1 MPSGTSFLAGA
12 FMAALMAWAKLIFD
26 DRSAAVT
33 AAAQA
38 APTEDSTASN
48 GSTSVSYDSTGVSYD
63 AALDEVYLGRLTRR
77 RCSVAWREPSLSE
90 ADDLARVLQDAA
102 APHRATVVDA
112 GAEQDAAR
120 LFGAA
125 TVSRRRAAALLLTAQ
140 AGSEGVAI
148 LLSRLADALEVDAA
162 AHLGQHDEQRDMA
175 RRYDELIATAAADA
189 RWSPSLA
196 RTAASVVRTA
206 VARSSM
212 RAADPRARLLALL
225 RWIDEDVHEVP
236 FCAPGTDPELAMQ
249 ARMLADEATGAPST
263 ARATTREQRQRQRRW
278 LDDAHAVAAALA
290 AAARTLPSDDGRLA
304 RFDANARRAAVLLVE
319 DVGGLKTGVDEA
331 DYGRAATLL
340 APIEAELS
348 ADEAEAAAWE
358 AQPDFV
364 LRAGGAALKVAS
376 RARVQLLLAVALER
390 AGRRAEAEA
399 LHARSGA
406 ARGEGGRVSSLHHG
420 DTRNHLRETR
430 RPLRAL
436 PFWRRAALPADTR
449 AALDALEAGWRA
461 IAAEGLRALGAGA
474 LLRAEEN
481 LASASRN
488 WLQLDLRRRGE
499 AVEEGCAL
507 VPTACS
513 LLASHS
519 AVLSP
524 MGQAKLSAV
533 VAGARIYPHA
543 GPTNGRLRL
552 HLGLHVP
559 EEGYEITVGGE
570 TASWAAGEVLLLDD
584 SFVHEVVTPP
594 ASGAP
599 SMRLVL
605 IVDLHHP
612 DLLEGERARVPAF
625 GHSRKFR
632 QVDNDS

>member
-1 MPSGTSFLAGA
+1 MSTQRSLASFLTGA
-12 FMAALMAWAKLIFD
+12 LMAALVAFAKLHVDDHSVSAAPEPPTDHSNVTSFD
-26 DRSAAVT
+26 D
-33 AAAQA
+33 
-38 APTEDSTASN
+38 
-48 GSTSVSYDSTGVSYD
+48 
-63 AALDEVYLGRLTRR
+63 ALDELYLRR
-77 RCSVAWREPSLSE
+77 RLARGHCSVEWREPPLSE
-90 ADDLARVLQDAA
+90 ADDLARALQEAA
-102 APHRATVVDA
+102 APHRTTVADA

-125 TVSRRRAAALLLTAQ
+125 TVSRRHAVSLLTVPQ
-140 AGSEGVAI
+140 VGSERVAA
-148 LLSRLADALEVDAA
+148 LLSRLADALEVDAV
-162 AHLGQHDEQRDMA
+162 AHLGQHDAPGDLA
-175 RRYDELIATAAADA
+175 GRYADLVTTAVPDA

-196 RTAASVVRTA
+196 RVAASAVRVA
-206 VARSSM
+206 VARASM
-212 RAADPRARLLALL
+212 RAAHPRERLLALL
-225 RWIDEDVHEVP
+225 RWIDDDVGTG

-249 ARMLADEATGAPST
+249 ARMLADEAAGGTPSSV
-263 ARATTREQRQRQRRW
+263 RATTREQRQRQLRW

-290 AAARTLPSDDGRLA
+290 ATARRTLPSDDGRLA
-304 RFDANARRAAVLLVE
+304 RFGANARRAAVLLVE
-319 DVGGLKTGVDEA
+319 DVGGLKTSVDEA
-331 DYGRAATLL
+331 DYQRAATLL
-340 APIEAELS
+340 EPIEAELS
-348 ADEAEAAAWE
+348 ADAAEAEAWE

-376 RARVQLLLAVALER
+376 RARVQLLLAVAFER

-406 ARGEGGRVSSLHHG
+406 ARGDGDRVSSLHHG
-420 DTRNHLRETR
+420 DTRNHLTDTR

-436 PFWRRAALPADTR
+436 PFWRRAALPTDAR
-449 AALDALEAGWRA
+449 AALDAIQAGWRT
-461 IAAEGLRALGAGA
+461 IAAEGLSALGAGA

-499 AVEEGCAL
+499 AVEEGCSLA
-507 VPTACS
+507 PMACA

-533 VAGARIYPHA
+533 VGGSRIFPHA

-559 EEGYEITVGGE
+559 EEGYAITVGGE
-570 TASWAAGEVLLLDD
+570 TASWVAGEVLLLDD

-594 ASGAP
+594 AAGAP
-599 SMRLVL
+599 SVRLVL

-632 QVDNDS
+632 TADATDA